1 MKITQRMLKE
11 WVNIPENILEV
22 TNQKIIEVE
31 SFGPL
36 NESTDLVIGHVLTC
50 EDHPNSDHLHVTTVD
65 LGDRVDQIV
74 CGAENVAKGQYV
86 IVAQVGTV
94 LPGDFKIKASKIRGE
109 ASNGMICS
117 LKELGLDDKYIP
129 SAFKDGIFHFEKPQ
143 KIGTP
148 GLEALALEGW
158 VMELGLTPNR
168 ADLLSVLGFA
178 YDLASMTNQKV
189 NQKTFK
195 IIETN
200 AVNPVK
206 IDIETEGCGTY
217 HTRYFESLTIKESP
231 WWLKSAL
238 LANDMKPINNV
249 VDISNYVLL
258 EYGTPLH
265 MFDANKVKTN
275 HVLVRN
281 AIEGEKVITLDEQER
296 VLNSK
301 DVVIT
306 NTKEVIAIGGVM
318 GLYNTMIDDKTT
330 QVILEAAYFD
340 PKSIL
345 QTSKRLNLR
354 SEASLRFERGV
365 DDQRVILG
373 LERATELLIELADAK
388 VAKNVNSKIYQKI
401 ENPKVSIPKNYF
413 NEKLGVNITEKQ
425 LLEYF
430 DAYNYIYEVNKEGY
444 IVEAP
449 SYRRDLLIKADF
461 LEEIAR
467 IYGLDNIPNQTI
479 YNVTKGKLSF
489 KQKRIRG
496 LRHYLA
502 DLGLNEIISYSLIAK
517 PDVHRYQNLGESI
530 SILMPLSED
539 KNTLRQSLV
548 HGLLETVKYN
558 QARQQAS
565 VAIFE
570 IGNCFAKD
578 IETMHLGIA
587 LSGNWHKNAWK
598 KQEFKTDFYVL
609 KGILDSA
616 FSPLGIEFGYVS
628 TNHIEAYHPYR
639 QANITYN
646 GNVIGQIAELHP
658 LETKAL
664 GITPT
669 VVLDI
674 DLKPLLVQ
682 SAQVLYS
689 PMSRYPNIDRDL
701 AIVVDETVTADELIK
716 MIEQTARKNLV
727 KINVFDVYQG
737 SHIEKGKKSIAFNLV
752 FNDVDKTLESDDV
765 DQLMKKITNRL
776 SFSYKATI
784 RN

>member
-11 WVNIPENILEV
+11 WIDIPENVLEV

-36 NESTDLVIGHVLTC
+36 NESKNLVIGHVLTC
-50 EDHPNSDHLHVTTVD
+50 EDHPNSDHLHLTTVD

-94 LPGDFKIKASKIRGE
+94 LPGNFKIKASKIRGE
-109 ASNGMICS
+109 VSNGMICS
-117 LKELGLDDKYIP
+117 LQELGLDDKYI
-129 SAFKDGIFHFEKPQ
+129 SSEFKDGIFHFAKPQ

-178 YDLASMTNQKV
+178 YDLASMSGQKV
-189 NQKTFK
+189 QLPTFEIK
-195 IIETN
+195 ETK
-200 AVNPVK
+200 AINPIK
-206 IDIETEGCGTY
+206 IDIETQGCGTY

-265 MFDANKVKTN
+265 MFDANKVATN
-275 HVLVRN
+275 HILVRN
-281 AIEGEKVITLDEQER
+281 ALEGEKVVTLDEQER
-296 VLNSK
+296 VLNSQ
-301 DVVIT
+301 DIVIT

-318 GLYNTMIDDKTT
+318 GLHNTMIDDKTT

-340 PKSIL
+340 PKSVL

-365 DDQRVILG
+365 DDKRVIYG
-373 LERATELLIELADAK
+373 LQRATELLVELADAK
-388 VAKNVNSKIYQKI
+388 VAKNINTTIHHQI
-401 ENPKVSIPKNYF
+401 ENPKVLIPKNYF
-413 NEKLGVNITEKQ
+413 NEKLGVKIPEKQ
-425 LLEYF
+425 LLKYF
-430 DAYNYIYEVNKEGY
+430 DAYNYIYETTSQGYLVEG
-444 IVEAP
+444 P
-449 SYRRDLLIKADF
+449 SYHRDLLIKADF

-467 IYGLDNIPNQTI
+467 IYGLDNIPNKTI
-479 YNVTKGKLSF
+479 DQEATGKLSF
-489 KQKRIRG
+489 KQKRIRA
-496 LRHYLA
+496 LRHHLA
-502 DLGLNEIISYSLIAK
+502 DLGLNEIISYSLISINH
-517 PDVHRYQNLGESI
+517 VHRYQNLGQPVSV
-530 SILMPLSED
+530 LMPLSED

-558 QARQQAS
+558 QARQQSS

-570 IGNCFAKD
+570 IGNCFAQD
-578 IETMHLGIA
+578 IETLHLGIA
-587 LSGNWHKNAWK
+587 LSGDWHKNAWK

-609 KGILDSA
+609 KGILDST
-616 FSPLGIEFGYVS
+616 FDPLGIAFSYAS
-628 TNHIEAYHPYR
+628 TNHVKAYHPYR
-639 QANITYN
+639 QANIIYK
-646 GNVIGQIAELHP
+646 GVIIGQIAELHP
-658 LETKAL
+658 LENKEL

-669 VVLDI
+669 TVVDI
-674 DLKPLLVQ
+674 DLALLQDQEVK
-682 SAQVLYS
+682 VLYKT
-689 PMSRYPNIDRDL
+689 MSRYPNIDRDL
-701 AIVVDETVTADELIK
+701 AIVVDENVNAEDLIK

-727 KINVFDVYQG
+727 KIDVFDVYQG
-737 SHIEKGKKSIAFNLV
+737 LHIEPGKKSIAFNLV
-752 FNDVDKTLESDDV
+752 FNDVDKTLESDDI
-765 DQLMKKITNRL
+765 DLLMKKITNRL
-776 SFSYKATI
+776 SFSYQATI